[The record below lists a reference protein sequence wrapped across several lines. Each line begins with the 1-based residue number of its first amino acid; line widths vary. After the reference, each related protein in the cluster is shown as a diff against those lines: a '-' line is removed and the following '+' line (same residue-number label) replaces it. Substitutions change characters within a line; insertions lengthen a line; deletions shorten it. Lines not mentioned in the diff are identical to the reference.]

1 MEIYFKDEKD
11 AKTFL
16 ELCRAIAKVLEENEK
31 LRKT

>member
-11 AKTFL
+11 AYAFL
-16 ELCRAIAKVLEENEK
+16 ELCRIITKVIDENEK